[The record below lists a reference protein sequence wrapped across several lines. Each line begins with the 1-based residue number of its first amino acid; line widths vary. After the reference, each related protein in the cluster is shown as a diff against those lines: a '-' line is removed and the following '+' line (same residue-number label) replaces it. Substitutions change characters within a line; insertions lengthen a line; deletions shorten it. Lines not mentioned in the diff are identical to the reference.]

1 MGNVFGEMGEI
12 WAEIADESQTERQI
26 LFLKSQLKPGGC
38 ILDIACGTGR
48 HTIPLCAAG
57 FEMVGLDASP
67 QLLRIAKQRYRAVD
81 VVLGDMRFLPFKTAS
96 FTATVSMDTSFG
108 YLPSEENDL
117 QSLLEIRRVLRP
129 EGEFIL
135 DVFNRENLVAKYL
148 GKQSPTKL
156 REYLHFFLLQER
168 ELCNGGICLRDR
180 WVIREKSSGETRTFK
195 HTVRLYGL
203 RQLEHIL
210 VEAGFAVNEI
220 YGGYEGQEF
229 NNESSR
235 LILKSKIDM

>member
-1 MGNVFGEMGEI
+1 
-12 WAEIADESQTERQI
+12 
-26 LFLKSQLKPGGC
+26 
-38 ILDIACGTGR
+38 
-48 HTIPLCAAG
+48 
-57 FEMVGLDASP
+57 MVGLDASP

-117 QSLLEIRRVLRP
+117 QSLLEIRRVLRH

-180 WVIREKSSGETRTFK
+180 WVIEKSSEEGLLSM
-195 HTVRLYGL
+195 VRLYT
-203 RQLEHIL
+203 RQWSIFY
-210 VEAGFAVNEI
+210 GSRFAVNGFTVAMKDKNLTTNPPANI
-220 YGGYEGQEF
+220 KIKNRYVV
-229 NNESSR
+229 SDR
-235 LILKSKIDM
+235 CTRILRQNWKKL